1 VTQGVWAKR
10 LKQARL
16 AARLSQRAVG
26 IAAGI
31 DEPAASTRINRY
43 EVGVHAP
50 DFDTSIRI
58 AAALNVPPAY
68 LYCDDD
74 EMAEILIALHRA
86 DPLQIDRVRQALGLS
101 LRPDNLATPT
111 APAEH

>member
-1 VTQGVWAKR
+1 MTRGVWAKR

-16 AARLSQRAVG
+16 AAQLSQRAVG
-26 IAAGI
+26 MAAGI

-50 DFDTSIRI
+50 DFETSVRI

-74 EMAEILIALHRA
+74 GMAEILVALYRA
-86 DPLQIDRVRQALGLS
+86 DPLQVDRVRRALKLS
-101 LRPDNLATPT
+101 LRPDDLAAPT
-111 APAEH
+111 EPAEH